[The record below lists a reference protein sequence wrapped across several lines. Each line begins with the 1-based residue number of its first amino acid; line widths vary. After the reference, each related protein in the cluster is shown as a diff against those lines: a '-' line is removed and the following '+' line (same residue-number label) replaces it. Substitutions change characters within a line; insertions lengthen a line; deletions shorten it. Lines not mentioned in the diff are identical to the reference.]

1 MNVRERLGYC
11 GVNRN
16 CVQSLKTI
24 VITFQIA
31 SASLFLLSSEDSRIL
46 NAINVLIVCFV
57 IMQIEC
63 LNRSGEFIVQYSP

>member
-1 MNVRERLGYC
+1 MNVRERLSYC

-31 SASLFLLSSEDSRIL
+31 NASQSSLCSEDSRIL

-57 IMQIEC
+57 ILQIEC
-63 LNRSGEFIVQYSP
+63 LNRSSECSVQYSP